1 MTGTA
6 PVVPII
12 TYNGDI
18 TMLPEATTRLFK
30 RLQTHEPDIDPWLAN
45 PPFNMPADLSST
57 FTWDEKRIER
67 HVVETA
73 EMLGSE
79 WVTILN
85 ILMYTY
91 AAYDAARWVK
101 SSGTVIDAELL
112 SFLRTTVYQLTKNL
126 LESGKYV
133 FAAGRGNN
141 IEPVAAIS
149 PRFYDGNGSMP
160 GYILQTH

>member
-1 MTGTA
+1 M
-6 PVVPII
+6 I
-12 TYNGDI
+12 
-18 TMLPEATTRLFK
+18 PEATTSLFK
-30 RLQTHEPDIDPWLAN
+30 RLQTHEPDIDPWLAD
-45 PPFNMPADLSST
+45 PPFDLPSNVSSA
-57 FTWDEKRIER
+57 FTWDEQRLER

-73 EMLGSE
+73 EMLGAE

-91 AAYDAARWVK
+91 AAYDAVRWVN
-101 SSGTVIDAELL
+101 SSGTAIDPELL
-112 SFLRTTVYQLTKNL
+112 SFLRTTAYQLTRNL

-160 GYILQTH
+160 GYLLRTS